1 MKKCSTCG
9 AGNLDEAK
17 FCHKCGALIARERPE
32 SAEEAV
38 TDYRRPSLDDLEFVE
53 TNLTTENPKTFK
65 MTDKVSL
72 RSTEKV
78 QKPAKSTADS
88 SLSSE
93 SETASEA
100 NLSSKRSSRAEIPK
114 SRVTPAPAEPVFVDS
129 LQSAGQ
135 QSSKGNRLAETGEV
149 FIAEALANLDTG
161 IDLDADV
168 VKWQRNEADEVAP
181 ESLAVVIDR
190 GGNQKNATSP
200 RPAAKVEQKTKAELK
215 AAAKAEAAEV
225 AKVAKAKLA
234 ADKEAAAAKAKAESE
249 TRAKVMAEAK
259 AEADAKARAEAE
271 ANARLKAD
279 SNGKQATNRESA
291 HETDLIASAVQRP
304 ETEAFTSNKQHLATE
319 KTPGASGKATDSTGN
334 NENTDLARS
343 RETQAERHHGDNP
356 IFKREPVYLKPE
368 TYGPDAHQAQRKQAD
383 ELASVAPTIECPHC
397 GHQNPDYYSFC
408 QVCKKK
414 LYDYDEQTETT
425 ETASSGSGNVRI
437 ASSTNERVTDDDL
450 FIPAYIDAKENVPTT
465 HQTKQNKKAKKH
477 RKERKRGYGWLVALI
492 LLIALIAAGIFA
504 YFHFFGSKTASNV
517 YQQYSE
523 ALAAENYDTAASLT
537 ASSNGHAWTADDVE
551 QMVTNYAE
559 AQIDLR
565 ALLAAQPEASELV
578 QGSQLILE
586 VDTEPSFLGLFP
598 DYQVFVQAI
607 DVALSV
613 SNDYRDLAITTLA
626 HDQQPITAGDP
637 VILEPRE
644 NYIIVRLS
652 ENDETRE
659 IGIDLNY
666 SLMADGVLPIS
677 LKQVENRIKAD
688 VESLT
693 VGYPQE
699 FKTTGFVIDG
709 QDYTADIITLNG
721 YVGQGFTVS
730 IRGEYFGQEVNS
742 AQQEIH
748 LEDGTEV
755 LVSLAD
761 DSELLTNL
769 HNIEASQAENLAN
782 RTPAETA
789 ESWLQGFQNDF
800 VDAINFRAPDMLAKY
815 GADTEWYNNLSN
827 WILND
832 VAVNGIYYNTAT
844 YDIVGV
850 EQNENGQTVLMTTE
864 HFDYTLGGVA
874 AIQAQSKVYVLGD
887 KDGQFTILSVETQDI
902 AN

>member
-17 FCHKCGALIARERPE
+17 FCHKCGALIARDRPE
-32 SAEEAV
+32 LAEEAV
-38 TDYRRPSLDDLEFVE
+38 TDYRRPSLDDLEFIE
-53 TNLTTENPKTFK
+53 TNLTTENPKTLK
-65 MTDKVSL
+65 MKDKVSL

-78 QKPAKSTADS
+78 QKSAKSTADS
-88 SLSSE
+88 SLSSG

-100 NLSSKRSSRAEIPK
+100 NMSSKKPSRAEIPT

-129 LQSAGQ
+129 VQSSGH

-168 VKWQRNEADEVAP
+168 VKWRRNDADEVAP

-190 GGNQKNATSP
+190 SGNQKNAASP
-200 RPAAKVEQKTKAELK
+200 RPDVQVERKTKVDLK
-215 AAAKAEAAEV
+215 AAAKAEAAEI
-225 AKVAKAKLA
+225 AKVAKATLE

-249 TRAKVMAEAK
+249 ARAKVMTV
-259 AEADAKARAEAE
+259 
-271 ANARLKAD
+271 ANG
-279 SNGKQATNRESA
+279 NQATDRESA
-291 HETDLIASAVQRP
+291 HETDLIASSVQRP
-304 ETEAFTSNKQHLATE
+304 EKETFTSNKQHLAAE
-319 KTPGASGKATDSTGN
+319 KTPDTSPN
-334 NENTDLARS
+334 NEIADLARS

-368 TYGPDAHQAQRKQAD
+368 TYGPDVHQAQRKQAT
-383 ELASVAPTIECPHC
+383 ELASVASMVECPHC

-414 LYDYDEQTETT
+414 LYDYDEKTETT
-425 ETASSGSGNVRI
+425 ETASIGSGNVRI

-450 FIPAYIDAKENVPTT
+450 FIPAYIDAKENVPNI
-465 HQTKQNKKAKKH
+465 HQSEQNKKAKKH
-477 RKERKRGYGWLVALI
+477 RKEHKRGYGWLVAII
-492 LLIALIAAGIFA
+492 LLIALIAAGLFA

-523 ALAAENYDTAASLT
+523 ALVSENYDAAASLT

-551 QMVTNYAE
+551 QMVINYAE
-559 AQIDLR
+559 AQIDLS

-578 QGSQLILE
+578 QGTQLILE
-586 VDTEPSFLGLFP
+586 VDTKPSFLGLFP

-644 NYIIVRLS
+644 NYIIVRLT
-652 ENDETRE
+652 ENNETRE

-677 LKQVENRIKAD
+677 LKQVENRIQAD

-693 VGYPQE
+693 VTYPLE

-748 LEDGTEV
+748 LEDGAEV

-769 HNIEASQAENLAN
+769 QRIEAGQAENIAN

-850 EQNENGQTVLMTTE
+850 EQNESGQTVLLTTE
-864 HFDYTLGGVA
+864 HYDYTLGGVA
-874 AIQAQSKVYVLGD
+874 AIQAQSKVYVLGAN
-887 KDGQFTILSVETQDI
+887 DGQFTILSVETQDI